1 MAESKNSKY
10 IITERKLDS
19 RDAALPAGVDPE
31 SVSNTKSHR
40 KILSLDDMVLK
51 GASYTEVVWMWP
63 GGSDVYPETPEPSSH
78 AHDYDETI
86 GFFGTDLENPY
97 ELHGEIEFWIA
108 NEEEAGYC
116 GKFLFLDDG
125 QTCPG
130 HKHALK
136 HETFYIVKGRVRM
149 VVDDSEIILDQGDVL
164 TMPTGARHQFSGV
177 GPALVLEVSMPSI
190 RQDSFFDDR
199 RIAYDGVL

>member
-1 MAESKNSKY
+1 MTQRGHTSESDEA
-10 IITERKLDS
+10 IPFQLAGEARERALERCREVIDGWGLTMPDVEPLVLD
-19 RDAALPAGVDPE
+19 
-31 SVSNTKSHR
+31 
-40 KILSLDDMVLK
+40 
-51 GASYTEVVWMWP
+51 
-63 GGSDVYPETPEPSSH
+63 
-78 AHDYDETI
+78 
-86 GFFGTDLENPY
+86 FGLGRFDQI
-97 ELHGEIEFWIA
+97 GEIEFWIA

-199 RIAYDGVL
+199 RIADDGVL